1 MTDGDARRKKGARAG
16 LEEGI
21 RSLAADG
28 RISCR
33 DAFALA
39 ETHGIDIG
47 EVGRTLDGM
56 GIKIA
61 ACQLGCFP

>member
-1 MTDGDARRKKGARAG
+1 VTDGDALREKGVRAG

-33 DAFALA
+33 DAFSLA
-39 ETHGIDIG
+39 EAHGVGIG

-56 GIKIA
+56 GIKIT